1 MKKSVLVLDTP
12 KSCWMCPI
20 ATDHSASEVSV
31 YCPVIGKYITGKDC
45 ESVSEHCP
53 LRPLPEHK
61 EIRGIFCWTTH
72 LPSFKSGWNRCLKAI
87 TGEK

>member
-20 ATDHSASEVSV
+20 ATGHSASEVSV

-45 ESVSEHCP
+45 ESVSEH
-53 LRPLPEHK
+53 
-61 EIRGIFCWTTH
+61 
-72 LPSFKSGWNRCLKAI
+72 
-87 TGEK
+87 

>member
-20 ATDHSASEVSV
+20 ATGHSASEVSV

-53 LRPLPEHK
+53 LRPLPELQMWM
-61 EIRGIFCWTTH
+61 ELG
-72 LPSFKSGWNRCLKAI
+72 FKSNYRRKI
-87 TGEK
+87 NVR